1 MAGQSWT
8 PARALNPAWHFPSV
22 MATTGVA
29 AAGSR
34 DGPEGWGR
42 AEQAPGQAFHRA
54 GRAGKAAPRPVTHQ
68 AAPPDGRGAEDRIA
82 LFFQPGE
89 ALGDP
94 I

>member
-1 MAGQSWT
+1 MAGQSRT

-68 AAPPDGRGAEDRIA
+68 AAPPPGDEDRIA